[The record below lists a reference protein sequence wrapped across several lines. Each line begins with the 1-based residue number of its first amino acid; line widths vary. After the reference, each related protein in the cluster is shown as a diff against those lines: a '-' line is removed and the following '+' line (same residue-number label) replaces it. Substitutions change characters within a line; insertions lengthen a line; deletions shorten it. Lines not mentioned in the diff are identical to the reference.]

1 MRKEYIKV
9 ESINLAKLS
18 HAEFINFM
26 ERFLALLPLEAEEAA
41 EEGNPMGA
49 PKVGITAEQVTEA
62 KTYLSEMND
71 LNRETRVKAETKSKA
86 EIDRQRDAL
95 WTAIVQRILTSR
107 NVPIQAESA
116 AAEKLYIVVKPY
128 TGMNRLPN
136 NQQTETVK
144 GLLTDLNKP
153 EMLDAITTLGLQNY
167 IDELSAC
174 NQQYEA
180 LVKGA
185 DVARA
190 AANLGNKSDALLRQ
204 LTDLY
209 REMADFAFA
218 TNLLHETEESLYFLS
233 GLNGLIRDVETA
245 YNLRDKAKHTSTT
258 TPENPEDGDKG
269 DSGLELV
276 PVE

>member
-41 EEGNPMGA
+41 EEGDPMGA

-107 NVPIQAESA
+107 NVPIQAEST

-153 EMLDAITTLGLQNY
+153 EMLDAITTLGLKNY
-167 IDELSAC
+167 IDELSTC
-174 NQQYEA
+174 NQQYET

-269 DSGLELV
+269 DSGLEFV

>member
-41 EEGNPMGA
+41 EEGDPMGA
-49 PKVGITAEQVTEA
+49 PKVGITAEQIEEA
-62 KTYLSEMND
+62 KKYLSEMND

-95 WTAIVQRILTSR
+95 WTAIIQRILTSR
-107 NVPIQAESA
+107 NVPIPTESA

-153 EMLDAITTLGLQNY
+153 EIQEAITTLGLEGY
-167 IDELSAC
+167 IDELSTY
-174 NQQYEA
+174 NQQYET

-190 AANLGNKSDALLRQ
+190 AASLGNKNDFLRQQ

-209 REMADFAFA
+209 HEMADFAFA
-218 TNLLHETEESLYFLS
+218 TNLLHETEESIYFLS

-245 YNLRDKAKHTSTT
+245 YNLRDKAKHTSAT
-258 TPENPEDGDKG
+258 TPEKPGDSNKG
-269 DSGLELV
+269 DSGLEFV

>member
-41 EEGNPMGA
+41 EEGDPMGA
-49 PKVGITAEQVTEA
+49 PKVGITAGQVTEA

-107 NVPIQAESA
+107 NVPIQAEST

-269 DSGLELV
+269 DSGLEFV

>member
-1 MRKEYIKV
+1 
-9 ESINLAKLS
+9 
-18 HAEFINFM
+18 M

-41 EEGNPMGA
+41 EEGDPMGA

-107 NVPIQAESA
+107 NVPIQAEST

-153 EMLDAITTLGLQNY
+153 EMLDAITTLGLENY
-167 IDELSAC
+167 IDELSTC
-174 NQQYEA
+174 NQQYET

-190 AANLGNKSDALLRQ
+190 TANLGNKSDALLRQ

-269 DSGLELV
+269 DSGLEFV

>member
-18 HAEFINFM
+18 YAEFINFM

-41 EEGNPMGA
+41 EEGDPMGA
-49 PKVGITAEQVTEA
+49 PKVGITAGQVTEA

-128 TGMNRLPN
+128 TGMNRLPK

-153 EMLDAITTLGLQNY
+153 EIQEAITTLGLENY

-174 NQQYEA
+174 NEQYEA

-190 AANLGNKSDALLRQ
+190 VANLGNKSDALRRQ
-204 LTDLY
+204 LMDLY

-218 TNLLHETEESLYFLS
+218 ANLLHETEESLYFLS

-258 TPENPEDGDKG
+258 TPEKPEDGDKG

>member
-41 EEGNPMGA
+41 EEGDPMGA
-49 PKVGITAEQVTEA
+49 PKVGITAEQIEEA

-95 WTAIVQRILTSR
+95 WTAIIQRILTSR
-107 NVPIQAESA
+107 NVPIPTESA

-153 EMLDAITTLGLQNY
+153 EIQEAIRTLGLEDY
-167 IDELSAC
+167 IDELSTY

-180 LVKGA
+180 LVKEA
-185 DVARA
+185 DVVRA
-190 AANLGNKSDALLRQ
+190 AANLGNKNDVLRQ
-204 LTDLY
+204 QLIDLY

-218 TNLLHETEESLYFLS
+218 TNLLHETEESLYFMA

-258 TPENPEDGDKG
+258 TLEKPEDGDKG
-269 DSGLELV
+269 EGGLEFV

>member
-26 ERFLALLPLEAEEAA
+26 ERFLALLPLEAEGAA
-41 EEGNPMGA
+41 EEGDPMGA

-71 LNRETRVKAETKSKA
+71 LNRETRVKVETKSKA

-153 EMLDAITTLGLQNY
+153 EIQDAITTLGLENY
-167 IDELSAC
+167 IDELSTC

-190 AANLGNKSDALLRQ
+190 AANLGNKSDVLRRQ

-218 TNLLHETEESLYFLS
+218 TNLLHETEESIYFLS

-258 TPENPEDGDKG
+258 KPEKGDKG

>member
-1 MRKEYIKV
+1 MRKQYIKV
-9 ESINLAKLS
+9 ESIKLTKLS

-26 ERFLALLPLEAEEAA
+26 ERFLALLPLEAEEDDS
-41 EEGNPMGA
+41 MGA
-49 PKVGITAEQVTEA
+49 PKVGITVEQIEEA
-62 KTYLSEMND
+62 KTYLLEMND
-71 LNRETRVKAETKSKA
+71 LNRETRSKAETKSKT

-95 WTAIVQRILTSR
+95 WTAIIQRILTSR
-107 NVPIQAESA
+107 NVPIPAESA

-128 TGMNRLPN
+128 IGMNSLPA
-136 NQQTETVK
+136 NQQTQTVK
-144 GLLTDLNKP
+144 GLLADLNKP
-153 EMLDAITTLGLQNY
+153 DIQAAITTLGLEGY
-167 IDELSAC
+167 IDELSTC

-190 AANLGNKSDALLRQ
+190 AANLGNKSDTLRRQ
-204 LTDLY
+204 LVDLY

-218 TNLLHETEESLYFLS
+218 TNLLHETEESLYFMA

-245 YNLRDKAKHTSTT
+245 YNLRDKAPRTRSDKTEK
-258 TPENPEDGDKG
+258 PEEGDKG
-269 DSGLELV
+269 DSGLELM

>member
-41 EEGNPMGA
+41 EEGDPMGA

-107 NVPIQAESA
+107 NVPIQAEST

-153 EMLDAITTLGLQNY
+153 EMLDAITTLGLENY
-167 IDELSAC
+167 IDELSTC
-174 NQQYEA
+174 NQQYET

>member
-41 EEGNPMGA
+41 EEGDPMGA

-62 KTYLSEMND
+62 KTYLSKMNN

-95 WTAIVQRILTSR
+95 WTAIIQRILTSR
-107 NVPIQAESA
+107 NVPIPTESA

-153 EMLDAITTLGLQNY
+153 EIQDAITTLGLEDY
-167 IDELSAC
+167 IDELSTY

-190 AANLGNKSDALLRQ
+190 AANLGNKSDALRRQ
-204 LTDLY
+204 LMDLY

-218 TNLLHETEESLYFLS
+218 TNLLHETEESLYFMA

-258 TPENPEDGDKG
+258 TLEKPEDGDKG
-269 DSGLELV
+269 EGGLEFV

>member
-41 EEGNPMGA
+41 EEGDPMGA

-174 NQQYEA
+174 NEQYET

-190 AANLGNKSDALLRQ
+190 AANLGNKSDALRRQ
-204 LTDLY
+204 LMDLY

-218 TNLLHETEESLYFLS
+218 ANLLHETEESLYFLS

-258 TPENPEDGDKG
+258 TPEKPEDGDKG

>member
-41 EEGNPMGA
+41 EEGDPMGA

-95 WTAIVQRILTSR
+95 WTAIIQRILTSR
-107 NVPIQAESA
+107 NVPILAEST

-128 TGMNRLPN
+128 IGMNRLPN

-153 EMLDAITTLGLQNY
+153 EIQEAITTLGLEGY
-167 IDELSAC
+167 IDELSTY
-174 NQQYEA
+174 NQQYET

-190 AANLGNKSDALLRQ
+190 AASLGNKNDFLRQQ

-209 REMADFAFA
+209 HEMADFAFA
-218 TNLLHETEESLYFLS
+218 TNLLHETEESIYFLS

-245 YNLRDKAKHTSTT
+245 YNLRDKAKHTSAT
-258 TPENPEDGDKG
+258 TPEKPEEGDKG
-269 DSGLELV
+269 DSGLEFV